1 MGKILDKNFQDCQ
14 KNLSHRFK
22 EAPQNLRRIKNK
34 TKTQAYQQP
43 VAKSQKQREILK
55 AARGIKDTLLL
66 KDEELNGE

>member
-34 TKTQAYQQP
+34 TKT
-43 VAKSQKQREILK
+43 
-55 AARGIKDTLLL
+55 
-66 KDEELNGE
+66 